1 MSSSVILFQF
11 DLLSNGEA
19 GLQYPEEPH
28 LGVFTAQSRPARAV
42 NEEDEEYVTWA
53 ATQDH
58 QTGAVSIRAQKHSNG
73 NITSARLESQGVS
86 YSSTRLHLKYLALD
100 LVHCIVRRHQVARI
114 CGGDHHHPC
123 QDPSPGHHDGSLAS
137 HLDAG
142 QN

>member
-1 MSSSVILFQF
+1 MSSSIILFQF
-11 DLLSNGEA
+11 DLLSNVEE

-86 YSSTRLHLKYLALD
+86 YTSTRFTFEISCTRLGPLHRQKT
-100 LVHCIVRRHQVARI
+100 
-114 CGGDHHHPC
+114 
-123 QDPSPGHHDGSLAS
+123 PGCEDMWR
-137 HLDAG
+137 
-142 QN
+142 

>member
-1 MSSSVILFQF
+1 MSSSIIMFQF

-73 NITSARLESQGVS
+73 NITSARLESSVIARSVLTGLGLS
-86 YSSTRLHLKYLALD
+86 FLIELPLLD
-100 LVHCIVRRHQVARI
+100 L
-114 CGGDHHHPC
+114 DL
-123 QDPSPGHHDGSLAS
+123 SLV
-137 HLDAG
+137 L
-142 QN
+142 